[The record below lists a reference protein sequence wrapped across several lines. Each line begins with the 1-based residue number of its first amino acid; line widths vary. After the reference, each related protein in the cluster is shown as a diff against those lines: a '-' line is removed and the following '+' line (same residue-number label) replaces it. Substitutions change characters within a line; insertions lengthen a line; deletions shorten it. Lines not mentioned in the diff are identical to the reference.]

1 MVSGQRHEI
10 TQRRPATA
18 IHIPVALCDAPG
30 VKTKILSTKKG
41 PGCKHRSRSHG
52 ESGEVFLL
60 DTLSHRMSVKRRCN
74 ANLPPEPLYYTVIPF
89 GKTVKKK
96 TRRNGYPECGVS
108 ALVHATTG
116 ATASGFAGRSSNR
129 TTPITKNTITSV

>member
-1 MVSGQRHEI
+1 MVSGQRHET
-10 TQRRPATA
+10 TQRRSATA

-74 ANLPPEPLYYTVIPF
+74 ANLPAEPLNYVAIPF
-89 GKTVKKK
+89 GQTVKQKK
-96 TRRNGYPECGVS
+96 TINGNLE
-108 ALVHATTG
+108 
-116 ATASGFAGRSSNR
+116 
-129 TTPITKNTITSV
+129 

>member
-1 MVSGQRHEI
+1 MVSGQRHET
-10 TQRRPATA
+10 TQRRSATA

-60 DTLSHRMSVKRRCN
+60 DTLSHRMSDMAMFLQLGDANQSMNKIKLAQYQFGFHRRVSRDN
-74 ANLPPEPLYYTVIPF
+74 AAVFALRGLHRSDVCSPL
-89 GKTVKKK
+89 
-96 TRRNGYPECGVS
+96 
-108 ALVHATTG
+108 
-116 ATASGFAGRSSNR
+116 
-129 TTPITKNTITSV
+129 

>member
-1 MVSGQRHEI
+1 MVSGQRHET
-10 TQRRPATA
+10 TQRRSATA

-60 DTLSHRMSVKRRCN
+60 DTLSHRMSVMACSRQLRIDNGIMLQTWQSKRCFRTL
-74 ANLPPEPLYYTVIPF
+74 AFYGP
-89 GKTVKKK
+89 
-96 TRRNGYPECGVS
+96 
-108 ALVHATTG
+108 
-116 ATASGFAGRSSNR
+116 NR
-129 TTPITKNTITSV
+129 

>member
-1 MVSGQRHEI
+1 MVSGQRHET
-10 TQRRPATA
+10 TQRRSATA

-60 DTLSHRMSVKRRCN
+60 DTLSHRMCEMSR
-74 ANLPPEPLYYTVIPF
+74 F
-89 GKTVKKK
+89 GHQS
-96 TRRNGYPECGVS
+96 Y
-108 ALVHATTG
+108 
-116 ATASGFAGRSSNR
+116 FFRSS
-129 TTPITKNTITSV
+129 KASLDTSAFSRQYATLASCH

>member
-1 MVSGQRHEI
+1 MVSGQRHET
-10 TQRRPATA
+10 TQRRSATA

-60 DTLSHRMSVKRRCN
+60 DTLSHRMSEMAMFRQSNRYRV
-74 ANLPPEPLYYTVIPF
+74 V
-89 GKTVKKK
+89 
-96 TRRNGYPECGVS
+96 
-108 ALVHATTG
+108 ATTLN
-116 ATASGFAGRSSNR
+116 SSLFW
-129 TTPITKNTITSV
+129 PLLHDS

>member
-1 MVSGQRHEI
+1 MVSGQRHET
-10 TQRRPATA
+10 TQRRSATA

-60 DTLSHRMSVKRRCN
+60 DTLSHRMSETAIFRQLTSWAYCLDYWPRSPNSARAVRRS
-74 ANLPPEPLYYTVIPF
+74 E
-89 GKTVKKK
+89 
-96 TRRNGYPECGVS
+96 
-108 ALVHATTG
+108 
-116 ATASGFAGRSSNR
+116 SSLF
-129 TTPITKNTITSV
+129 